1 MKIEILKL
9 TAILM
14 TIAVCFSSCNKKV
27 ELDID
32 ELCTCEEEQQQGYLE
47 DVVIIANVENA
58 SKYSRATEVWW
69 SWYDMDLRTIIKPAR
84 AEWKNGSFAIE
95 LPETLDSNYLNG
107 SFGGSLDLLTI
118 SNRDVK
124 TKEATFAAFE
134 NNGNYVT
141 SLFHAK
147 KTENGYVRAFYIY
160 ADSDATFY
168 GSTTSGAYLTEKD
181 NNGHCSLYLWKIN
194 TTFSVSW
201 KKGWNI
207 WYLSSSYSKAERIIT
222 KQWSSTPVCGLKWY
236 GGEEF
241 LAMDTSNRIRNG
253 CPYIDY

>member
-1 MKIEILKL
+1 MRLEKLKL
-9 TAILM
+9 PVMLLAL
-14 TIAVCFSSCNKKV
+14 AVCFSSCEKKE

-32 ELCTCEEEQQQGYLE
+32 ELCTCEEEQQQSYLE
-47 DVVIIANVENA
+47 DAVIIANVENA
-58 SKYSRATEVWW
+58 SKYSKADVVWW
-69 SWYDMDLRTIIKPAR
+69 SWYDMDLRTIIKLAQ

-95 LPETLDSNYLNG
+95 LPETLDQNNVG
-107 SFGGSLDLLTI
+107 EAFGDMFDYLTI
-118 SNRDVK
+118 NNRDVK
-124 TKEATFAAFE
+124 VREATFVALE

-147 KTENGYVRAFYIY
+147 KIENGYVQAFYIY

-168 GSTTSGAYLTEKD
+168 GSTTSGAYFSEKD
-181 NNGHCSLYLWKIN
+181 DNGHCSLYLWEKN
-194 TTFSVSW
+194 TTFSGNW

-222 KQWSSTPVCGLKWY
+222 ELWSSAPVCGLKWY

-241 LAMDTSNRIRNG
+241 SAMNTLNRIANG
-253 CPYIDY
+253 CPDFH